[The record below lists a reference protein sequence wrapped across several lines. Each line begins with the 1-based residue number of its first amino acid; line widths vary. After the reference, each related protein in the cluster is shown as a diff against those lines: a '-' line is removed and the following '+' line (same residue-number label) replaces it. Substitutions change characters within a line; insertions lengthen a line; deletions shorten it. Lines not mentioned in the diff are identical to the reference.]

1 MVDSWRSPL
10 GRRSGHNSGEQDE
23 VLGSLIGLRH
33 MGNVNFRLWTLCPWF
48 FNKCKAG
55 THGQRRNSV
64 PEATDSSDSPLP
76 NDWRPNSLYRIT
88 KHWDLIMVKIFI
100 GNLAS
105 STTEEELRSLFSQYG
120 KISECDIVKNFGFVH
135 MNDKAEAEEAIKKLH
150 HYELNGEQMN
160 VEMSRGRPKS
170 TTKLHVSNIPEGCT
184 NEELKTKFEEFGP
197 VVEADIVKDYAFVHM
212 ESVEDAMEAISR
224 LDNTAFQ
231 GKLMS
236 VQLSTSRL
244 RTVPGMGAQTGCYV
258 CGKQG
263 HWSKDC
269 PNGGQN
275 GGSYGDGSVRG
286 HGGRGYPQ
294 GPPGFSRGGGRYPSA
309 YGMPPSPDYMSGL
322 GYGRVASYAGGLPP
336 SRRPSYSADA
346 RDRYSGRLPSSY
358 PERVS
363 AYERYASSVDYYE
376 RYRARPYGSSYFE
389 ERRLSYIPPPPPPSS
404 SLSRLPVT
412 ADPYERRSL
421 PPTSAAAAASYY
433 ARDRSP
439 IRRVAVAADYDYE
452 RSRLSPA
459 SSSRSTSYAV
469 PRAKDPYTDRAHSEY

>member
-1 MVDSWRSPL
+1 
-10 GRRSGHNSGEQDE
+10 
-23 VLGSLIGLRH
+23 
-33 MGNVNFRLWTLCPWF
+33 
-48 FNKCKAG
+48 
-55 THGQRRNSV
+55 
-64 PEATDSSDSPLP
+64 
-76 NDWRPNSLYRIT
+76 
-88 KHWDLIMVKIFI
+88 MVKIFI

-105 STTEEELRSLFSQYG
+105 STTEEELRTLFSQYG

-184 NEELKTKFEEFGP
+184 NEELKAKFEEFGP

-275 GGSYGDGSVRG
+275 GGSYGDRLGGGPMRG
-286 HGGRGYPQ
+286 RGGGRGYPR
-294 GPPGFSRGGGRYPSA
+294 GPPGFGRGG
-309 YGMPPSPDYMSGL
+309 YGMPPTPDYMGGL
-322 GYGRVASYAGGLPP
+322 GYGRMPGYMGGLPP
-336 SRRPSYSADA
+336 THRPGYGSAREYSGDA
-346 RDRYSGRLPSSY
+346 RDRYTGRLPGSY

-363 AYERYASSVDYYE
+363 AYERYASGVDYYE

-389 ERRLSYIPPPPPPSS
+389 ERRLGYIPPPPPPSS
-404 SLSRLPVT
+404 SLSRIPSTV
-412 ADPYERRSL
+412 DPYERRSL
-421 PPTSAAAAASYY
+421 PSATAAAATYLS
-433 ARDRSP
+433 RDRSP
-439 IRRVAVAADYDYE
+439 IRRVPDGYSYE
-452 RSRLSPA
+452 RSRLSPV
-459 SSSRSTSYAV
+459 SSAKSTSYAV
-469 PRAKDPYTDRAHSEY
+469 PRAKDPYTDRPHYDY